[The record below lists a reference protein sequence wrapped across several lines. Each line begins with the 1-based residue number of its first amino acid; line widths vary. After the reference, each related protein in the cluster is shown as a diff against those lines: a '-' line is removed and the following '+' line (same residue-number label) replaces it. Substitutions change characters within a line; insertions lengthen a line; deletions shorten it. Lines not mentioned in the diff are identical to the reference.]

1 MSSTL
6 LAPPPP
12 PAVDQNFL
20 VQAVTLQGQGQDDQ
34 ALTMF
39 ERYLQAHPQD
49 PVALYS
55 KSVIFLK
62 RGELAQALHTLQHGV
77 QVAPHFPQLW
87 GAYASA
93 LHASGDREG
102 ALNAYNRA
110 LHIKPDYT
118 EALVNS
124 GTLLREMHQH
134 AAALERFNQVLAI
147 HPDYETALGNCAIL
161 LTEFKRSEQAI
172 GMFQRL
178 LSINPRYDY
187 GLGLLC
193 YERMHIC
200 DWSDFDTTVQ
210 AITAGVQASQ
220 RVCKSLGFMA
230 INDSA
235 ADHQRCAEVFAA
247 HKFPASP
254 TPLWRGERYRHDRIR
269 IAYVSPDLREHP
281 VGHLMAGIFERHDKQ
296 RFETIAISLGVDD
309 NSRLRARMLK
319 AFDHFIDARQM
330 GSRQIAQLMRDM
342 EVDVAIDLAGY
353 TSDSRTDVFS
363 HRPAPVQAN
372 YLGYPGTLGLDYIDY
387 IVADRHVIPPSHQGH
402 YTEKVVYLPDT
413 YLPTD
418 ASIQIAER
426 TPTRAECGLP
436 EQGVV
441 FCSFNHDYKIS
452 PHVFAVWMRLL
463 QGVPGSVLWLMSRNE
478 VSQRNLRAH
487 AQSHGVD
494 PDRLVFAQ
502 RVPRVED
509 HLARYRQADLFLDTH
524 PYNAHTTAADAL
536 MAGLPVVTYAGQSF
550 PSRVAGSLLHT
561 VGLPELVTD
570 NLADY
575 EALALRLARDPQ
587 ALRALKDKLAAQRA
601 HTPLFDTAGFCRN
614 LEALYTAMW
623 RQSQLQGTPDALC
636 ASAPSD
642 EAFAPARQALQQ
654 GNWALA
660 DLLCRQT
667 LAQQPQHAA
676 AQAGLVQVRQAL
688 GLPHD
693 RIPQASGA
701 TRLLLIKAWGYGF
714 WSDLDHVLGSLL
726 VAELTGRTPLVLWG
740 RNSLFRRPDTENA
753 FEAFFQPVSG
763 ARLSDATA
771 PGLSF
776 YPEKWSRDTLSLEDL
791 HKWDG
796 PGSRLSGLYLLGR
809 SEDVVV
815 SDFHTKLNDLIPW
828 IPSSSALHGL
838 DRSALYRH
846 LVKRQ
851 LHLQPALAQRIE
863 ALAERHLSGAR
874 WLAVHVRGTDKIQE
888 LSNLAEVNQQYD
900 AWIERIL
907 AVNPQVRIFLLTD
920 STPVVD
926 HFRARWGERVLSLP
940 CERGNDS
947 TGVHLSGHDGI
958 ALGEQVLTDAY
969 LAARCDLFLG
979 NGASNVSVG
988 IRHLKDWASGTY
1000 FLIGDDFLGQ
1010 PNTLLHRR

>member
-1 MSSTL
+1 MSSQT
-6 LAPPPP
+6 AATSPS
-12 PAVDQNFL
+12 PAMDQAFL
-20 VQAVTLQGQGQDDQ
+20 VQAVSLQGQGRDAE
-34 ALTMF
+34 ALQMF
-39 ERYLQAHPQD
+39 ERYLQTHPQD

-55 KSVIFLK
+55 KAVILLK
-62 RGELAQALHTLQHGV
+62 RNELALALGTLAHGV
-77 QVAPHFPQLW
+77 SVAPSFAQLW

-93 LHASGDREG
+93 LHASGDREA
-102 ALNAYNRA
+102 ALAAYTRA
-110 LHIKPDYT
+110 IELKPDYT

-134 AAALERFNQVLAI
+134 AAALERFNQVLTL

-178 LSINPRYDY
+178 LTINPNYDY

-193 YERMHIC
+193 YERMHVC
-200 DWSDFDTTVQ
+200 DWTDFDATVKS
-210 AITAGVQASQ
+210 ITEGVQAS
-220 RVCKSLGFMA
+220 RRTCKSLGFMA

-254 TPLWRGERYRHDRIR
+254 SPLWQGERYRHDRIR

-281 VGHLMAGIFERHDKQ
+281 VGHLMAGIFERHDKS

-309 NSRLRARMLK
+309 NSRLRGRMLK

-353 TSDSRTDVFS
+353 TSDSRTDVFA
-363 HRPAPVQAN
+363 HRPAPAQAN

-387 IVADRHVIPPSHQGH
+387 IIADRQVIPPTHQGH
-402 YTEKVVYLPDT
+402 YTEKVVYLPDA

-418 ASIQIAER
+418 ASIAIAEH

-478 VSQRNLRAH
+478 ISQRNLRAH
-487 AQSHGVD
+487 AQSHGID

-509 HLARYRQADLFLDTH
+509 HLARYRQADMFLDTH

-536 MAGLPVVTYAGQSF
+536 MAGLPVVTYSGQAF
-550 PSRVAGSLLHT
+550 PSRVAGSLLHA
-561 VGLPELVTD
+561 VGLPELVTYS
-570 NLADY
+570 LADY
-575 EALALRLARDPQ
+575 EALALRLARQPDT
-587 ALRALKDKLAAQRA
+587 LRAIKAKLAQQRA
-601 HTPLFDTAGFCRN
+601 TTPLFDTAGFCRN
-614 LEALYTAMW
+614 LEAIYTAMW
-623 RQSQLQGTPDALC
+623 RQTQLQGHSDAL
-636 ASAPSD
+636 SAPAEQD
-642 EAFAPARQALQQ
+642 EGFAPARQALHQ

-660 DLLCRQT
+660 DILCRQT
-667 LAQQPQHAA
+667 LALQPSHAA
-676 AQAGLVQVRQAL
+676 ARAGIEQIRQAL
-688 GLPHD
+688 GLPLD
-693 RIPQASGA
+693 RIPQATGPQ
-701 TRLLLIKAWGYGF
+701 RLLLIKAWGFGF

-726 VAELTGRTPLVLWG
+726 VAELTGRTPIVQWG
-740 RNSLFRRPDTENA
+740 SNSLFRSADTVNA
-753 FEAFFQPVSG
+753 FESFFLPVS
-763 ARLSDATA
+763 DAQPADALA
-771 PGLSF
+771 PGLSY
-776 YPEKWSRDTLSLEDL
+776 YPSKWSAQTLHMQDL

-828 IPSSSALHGL
+828 IPTSSPLYGM

-846 LVKRQ
+846 LVKRH

-863 ALAERHLSGAR
+863 ALAQQHLSGAR
-874 WLAVHVRGTDKIQE
+874 WLAVHVRGTDKVQE

-920 STPVVD
+920 SAPVVT
-926 HFRARWGERVLSLP
+926 HFMARWGERVLCLP
-940 CERGNDS
+940 CERGEGS
-947 TGVHLSGHDGI
+947 TGVHLSGHSGT

-979 NGASNVSVG
+979 NGGSNVSVG
-988 IRHLKDWASGTY
+988 VRHLKDWASGTY
-1000 FLIGDDFLGQ
+1000 FLIGEDFLGQ
-1010 PNTLLHRR
+1010 PNTTLHRR